1 MPMMVRMY
9 QAALVASSS
18 LRVLAE
24 PVLFF
29 PSTGSRRRELDWV
42 WLKAS
47 WGVHL
52 TTHGINYKPKQL
64 DMPGRDFLDELI

>member
-18 LRVLAE
+18 LRVLVE
-24 PVLFF
+24 SVLFL
-29 PSTGSRRRELDWV
+29 PSTESFRRELGWV

-47 WGVHL
+47 WGFHL
-52 TTHGINYKPKQL
+52 ITTEQRGP
-64 DMPGRDFLDELI
+64 DETDFTGLRV

>member
-9 QAALVASSS
+9 HAAPVVSGS
-18 LRVLAE
+18 LRVLVE
-24 PVLFF
+24 LVLFF

-52 TTHGINYKPKQL
+52 VARKQKGP
-64 DMPGRDFLDELI
+64 DETKCPGLRV